1 MSVLEK
7 NLATRDCQMDREKY
21 CNIYNIYRSAE
32 LSICSRYLSVIDYQA
47 EIIAICNFNVNKN
60 LILNLYLR

>member
-1 MSVLEK
+1 MSVLGK

-21 CNIYNIYRSAE
+21 CNIYNIYRFAE
-32 LSICSRYLSVIDYQA
+32 LSIYSRRLAVIDYQA
-47 EIIAICNFNVNKN
+47 EIIAICNFNLNKS